1 MDAGSYW
8 SIKLLSNC

>member
-1 MDAGSYW
+1 MDADSYW